1 MPYLC
6 YTVHFVC
13 DSPNDVKAA
22 RARGKLEYFTLQYIQ
37 KKRYLSKYILYITI
51 IIK

>member
-37 KKRYLSKYILYITI
+37 KNVIYLNIYYILQ
-51 IIK
+51 